1 VRQLGN
7 AAVTDGQVFGGK
19 RAMLNG
25 ALDLETAR
33 LLSAENVTE
42 LVIGFGY
49 GPASEVM
56 SASNVD
62 SLINDWRRQNK
73 HLHVDLT
80 HLKQIESLL
89 YLSINLL
96 IKDGFKSIENLPLLK
111 RLDIG
116 VPIKARLDF
125 TKMKNLRNVG
135 IEECSGKESVFH
147 CHWLE
152 EIRIWHLKAEDLSFL
167 DLLHNLKLLSI
178 FHSSVK
184 TLHGIPNVTALSLA
198 HTPKLQSLDPLSVCT
213 NISSLELRNCKK
225 IHDLSPLSK
234 LENLERLELDSCG
247 EIASLHPLLGL
258 QRLSSF
264 GFSGTTNIA
273 DGDVSCLLEIPGLK
287 SVIFSNRRHYN
298 ITRRDWHIK
307 RWPEQDWP
315 KQLL

>member
-7 AAVTDGQVFGGK
+7 ATVTDGQVFGGK

-25 ALDLETAR
+25 VLDLETAR

-42 LVIGFGY
+42 LVIGVGY
-49 GPASEVM
+49 GPASEIM
-56 SASNVD
+56 TAHNVD
-62 SLINDWRRQNK
+62 SLIDDWRRINK
-73 HLHVDLT
+73 HHHVDLT
-80 HLKQIESLL
+80 HIKQIESLL
-89 YLSINLL
+89 YLSINLP
-96 IKDGFKSIENLPLLK
+96 IKDGFGSIEDLPLLK

-116 VPIKARLDF
+116 APVEARLDF
-125 TKMKNLRNVG
+125 AKMKNLRSVG
-135 IEECSGKESVFH
+135 IEKCSGGESVFH

-152 EIRIWHLKAEDLSFL
+152 ELRIWHLKTNDLSFL
-167 DLLHNLKLLSI
+167 DPLRKLKLLSV

-184 TLHGIPNVTALSLA
+184 TLDGIPNVTALSLA
-198 HTPKLQSLDPLSVCT
+198 HTPKLESLGPLSACT
-213 NISSLELRNCKK
+213 NISSLDLRNCKK

-234 LENLERLELDSCG
+234 LQNLERFELDDCG

-264 GFSGTTNIA
+264 GFSGTTNIV
-273 DGDVSCLLEIPGLK
+273 DGDVSCLLEIPCLK